1 VRARASRPLLLAAF
15 AAVYVLWGSTYLAI
29 RFAVETVPP
38 FLLAGIRFTIAG
50 AILGAFALAHGAARP
65 TRENWKAAAIAGTL
79 LFPLG
84 NGVVVWA
91 ETRIDSSM
99 AALLVAT
106 EPFWVV
112 LLLWLRAGV
121 RPRPFVIA
129 GIVAGFGGLIMLV
142 GRSSVPGAGAGAD
155 VISAAALVGASISW
169 AAGSLYARKAPLAR
183 SPLLSAATQMI
194 AGGVA
199 LLLLG
204 AATGEPSRLD
214 VAAIST
220 RSILAFGYLVIF
232 GSLIGFSAYSWL
244 VTVAP
249 PARVATYAY
258 VNPVIAVLLGWLL
271 AGEAITVRIVIAAA
285 VIVGAVALIVA
296 DQSRGTGGL
305 EGSEVRALEGDARE
319 GAVRSDGVSPS
330 TRGRLH
336 GMADR

>member
-1 VRARASRPLLLAAF
+1 MRAGAQRPLVLAAF

-38 FLLAGIRFTIAG
+38 FLLAGVRFTIAG
-50 AILGAFALAHGAARP
+50 AILSAFALARGAARP
-65 TRENWKAAAIAGTL
+65 TRENWKAAIITGTL

-129 GIVAGFGGLIMLV
+129 GIIAGFAGLFMLV
-142 GRSSVPGAGAGAD
+142 GHSSMPGARAD
-155 VISAAALVGASISW
+155 MVSAAALVGASISW
-169 AAGSLYARKAPLAR
+169 ATGSLYARNAPHAR
-183 SPLLSAATQMI
+183 SPLLSAGMQMI
-194 AGGVA
+194 AGGLA
-199 LLLLG
+199 LLVLG
-204 AATGEPSRLD
+204 VLTGEPTRLHF
-214 VAAIST
+214 AAVST
-220 RSILAFGYLVIF
+220 RSLVAFGYLVIF
-232 GSLIGFSAYSWL
+232 GSLVGFSAYSWL
-244 VTVAP
+244 VTVAV

-258 VNPVIAVLLGWLL
+258 VNPVIAVVLGWAL
-271 AGEAITVRIVIAAA
+271 AGEAITVRIAVAAA

-296 DQSRGTGGL
+296 DQSRA
-305 EGSEVRALEGDARE
+305 SR
-319 GAVRSDGVSPS
+319 GVSTTGEFAAVERTGAARKRRS
-330 TRGRLH
+330 
-336 GMADR
+336 A

>member
-1 VRARASRPLLLAAF
+1 MTDHGHAPKALVLAAF

-38 FLLAGIRFTIAG
+38 FLLAGVRFTIAG
-50 AILGAFALAHGAARP
+50 ALLSAFALARGAARP
-65 TRENWKAAAIAGTL
+65 TRENWKAAAIVGTL

-129 GIVAGFGGLIMLV
+129 GIVAGFAGLIMLV
-142 GRSSVPGAGAGAD
+142 GRSSVPGAGAD
-155 VISAAALVGASISW
+155 VVSAAALVGASISW

-183 SPLLSAATQMI
+183 SPLLSAAMQMI
-194 AGGVA
+194 AGGIA

-204 AATGEPSRLD
+204 ALTGEPGRLD
-214 VAAIST
+214 IAAVST
-220 RSILAFGYLVIF
+220 RSVVAFGYLVIF
-232 GSLIGFSAYSWL
+232 GSLVGFSAYSWL
-244 VTVAP
+244 VTVAA

-258 VNPVIAVLLGWLL
+258 VNPVIAVLLGWAL
-271 AGEAITVRIVIAAA
+271 AGEAITTRILIAAA

-296 DQSRGTGGL
+296 DQSRATRNVPTTGEFAAVQKGDGT
-305 EGSEVRALEGDARE
+305 SDSKARRT
-319 GAVRSDGVSPS
+319 A
-330 TRGRLH
+330 
-336 GMADR
+336 

>member
-1 VRARASRPLLLAAF
+1 MADSRHAPRSLVLAAF

-38 FLLAGIRFTIAG
+38 FLLAGVRFTIAG
-50 AILGAFALAHGAARP
+50 AILSGFAVARGAARP
-65 TRENWKAAAIAGTL
+65 TRENWKAAAIVGTL

-129 GIVAGFGGLIMLV
+129 GIIAGFAGLIMLV
-142 GRSSVPGAGAGAD
+142 GRSSAPGGGPEAD
-155 VISAAALVGASISW
+155 VVSAAALVGASISW

-183 SPLLSAATQMI
+183 SPLLSAGMQMI

-204 AATGEPSRLD
+204 ALTGEPSRLEM
-214 VAAIST
+214 AAVST
-220 RSILAFGYLVIF
+220 RSVVAFGYLVIF
-232 GSLIGFSAYSWL
+232 GSLVGFSAYSWL
-244 VTVAP
+244 VTVAA

-258 VNPVIAVLLGWLL
+258 VNPVIAVLLGWAL
-271 AGEAITVRIVIAAA
+271 AGEAITTRILIAAA

-296 DQSRGTGGL
+296 DQSRATGNVPATG
-305 EGSEVRALEGDARE
+305 EFA
-319 GAVRSDGVSPS
+319 AVRRDE
-330 TRGRLH
+330 
-336 GMADR
+336 GMAEA